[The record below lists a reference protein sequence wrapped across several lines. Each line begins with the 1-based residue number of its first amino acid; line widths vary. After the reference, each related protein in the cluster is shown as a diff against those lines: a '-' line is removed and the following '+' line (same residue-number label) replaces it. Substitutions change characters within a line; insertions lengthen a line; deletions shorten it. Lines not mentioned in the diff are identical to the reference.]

1 MRFVLALF
9 PVFISLGVS
18 CQNTEF
24 EDRKYT
30 RENKYEKVS
39 TVEFNMAFGILDVE
53 SVTMAGLQ
61 ASYGVELKDQFS
73 LAAGTGIHLYASERF
88 LPLFGE
94 FRYLP
99 GRGATRIM
107 FGGSFGAYYGGDEN
121 RWDRYIN
128 PFMGFSNQ
136 AFENI
141 HFTVSLGLTYKEYTV
156 PNEPVRLPGGGFSNI
171 AGTREVIGRF
181 FSIRFGCR
189 F

>member
-1 MRFVLALF
+1 MRFFFALF
-9 PVFISLGVS
+9 MAFTVFSVFA
-18 CQNTEF
+18 QDAEF
-24 EDRKYT
+24 EERKYT
-30 RENKYEKVS
+30 KEKNFEKIF
-39 TVEFNMAFGILDVE
+39 TVEFHMAFGILDVE

-61 ASYGVELKDQFS
+61 TSYGIKLGDHFTVS
-73 LAAGTGIHLYASERF
+73 AGTGLHLYASERF

-99 GRGATRIM
+99 GEGSTRFM
-107 FGGSFGAYYGGDEN
+107 LGSSLGAYFGGDESS
-121 RWDRYIN
+121 WDRYIN

-141 HFTVSLGLTYKEYTV
+141 HFTVSLGLTYKEYVV

-181 FSIRFGCR
+181 FSVRFGCR